1 MKENVVDKILSITGY
16 LPPCNEEEME
26 AFEKVYS
33 KAIIEKNRHVDVDS
47 IVNDVC
53 RYIPVESK
61 KENNTFNSGELRM
74 VARNFEHLPKEIIDK
89 IKKQHKKNG
98 DKGK

>member
-16 LPPCNEEEME
+16 LPPRNEEEME

-33 KAIIEKNRHVDVDS
+33 KAIIDKNRHVDVDS
-47 IVNDVC
+47 IVNDAC

-61 KENNTFNSGELRM
+61 KEYNIFPSGELRM
-74 VARNFEHLPKEIIDK
+74 VARNFEHMPKEIIDK